1 MVVNIMIKIGDIS
14 TDSIK
19 TKISLCQLI
28 LQLNWNEQ
36 ICERYKP
43 PKLTQE

>member
-1 MVVNIMIKIGDIS
+1 MVVNIMINIGDIT

-19 TKISLCQLI
+19 TKTSLCLLI

-36 ICERYKP
+36 IYERYKP
-43 PKLTQE
+43 PKPTQE